1 MCKKLFVRIFLLFC
15 DTRTNVWHTFLDPP
29 DMTNF
34 EQSGSRIPEAESVK
48 VTLSLRVTS
57 YLTKTENRTKELKS
71 TALTI
76 LPKKTDFLQK
86 ISKII
91 LLT

>member
-1 MCKKLFVRIFLLFC
+1 
-15 DTRTNVWHTFLDPP
+15 
-29 DMTNF
+29 MTNF

-48 VTLSLRVTS
+48 VTLSLRVTF

>member
-15 DTRTNVWHTFLDPP
+15 DTRTNVWHIFLDPP

-76 LPKKTDFLQK
+76 LPKKLIFCK
-86 ISKII
+86 KSAKSFC
-91 LLT
+91 